1 MPGPAMIPAASRRRA
16 AWMAGTALCGA
27 VSAGAIGPALAQTL
41 SGDGGQAGPRLG
53 IIVVQG
59 GAVSA
64 TGAGGD
70 GGNGLPFTIFSILG
84 GGGGG
89 GGVTGGAGGAGA
101 DAVGGLATPGGA
113 GGATAGA
120 NGGDGVA
127 SGLGSGSGGGGGA
140 HGWVGALPAG
150 TVAGGA
156 GGAGGGSG
164 PFTALGGG
172 GGGGGG
178 AGAVITSTGTTAT
191 TTATISGGAGGAG
204 GYGGPGGGNGGTGG
218 SGLVLLE
225 TGWTLTVDGTIRGG
239 DGGNGGASTTTSQGG
254 IGGAGGVALNA
265 GTGNTLIVN
274 GTLIGG
280 NGGLGGSGANDG
292 GSGAAIQGRSL
303 AITLADGATV
313 TGGLRGGTGSAAVAM
328 ALAGDSTLILGN
340 AAMSGSIN
348 LLESDTVLTIRPVGD
363 QTLTGAIIGSGGVVL
378 DGGHV
383 LTLGA
388 PTAYYGTTHVTNG
401 STLRAG
407 SLSAF
412 TSRSA
417 YTLDAGTTLDVNGYA
432 QFVGS
437 LAGEGRVL
445 LGGGTLAIGGLN
457 TSTTFAGAISGA
469 GGITKTGTGTLTLTG
484 TNTYTGT
491 TSITRG
497 TLLVGEG
504 TGLTGTL
511 GTGAVTIGANT
522 ALNLYRSDGLVLGN
536 DISGTGSIGVYRGV
550 NTLNGDGA
558 GRNLP
563 ASYTGSVTIY
573 PGATLL
579 VNGDFGSAAMVVQP
593 GATLGGS
600 GTAGR
605 AMVSGTLSP
614 GGAAGDIATLTI
626 GGILRLTGNTVLV
639 IEIGQSSA
647 DRVVAAGE
655 ATLGGTLRLVPV
667 GGSFTFNT
675 PYTVLQAPSVTG
687 SFAQVTTS
695 GSFGAG
701 VSPQVTT
708 SGTAVQVTLVPQQIP
723 PPSAGGDTTPTTD
736 TSTTPTDTTATTP
749 PATTPGSVAGGGPG
763 NLVNV
768 IGALNQAIA
777 NGQDMNA
784 FFGVLNQPAALI
796 GAAANQL
803 SGEVATAPVMIGAL
817 AGAQFTT
824 AMLDFGAGGRIL
836 PGAGESG
843 AEDDPQPEPRF
854 TVWGTATG
862 QFGRIGGDTA
872 RGSAASTGSVQ
883 GIAAGLDARVAP
895 NLILGFGIAGQGGAA
910 SLAGGLGKADSTLAQ
925 AGLYGLARL
934 GALQLSAA
942 GAFGL
947 METDTTR
954 TVQALGQRL
963 AGEADAKVW
972 SGRLQARYDVVRE
985 GPLSLGPFAAVQA
998 TRVSTDSYT
1007 ERAVTGGASAGL
1019 RVAGGSNDVARTE
1032 LGVAMDVL
1040 GGRVAGASIRGTARL
1055 GWAHYLA
1062 RDAAATVG
1070 FSSLPGTSFQV
1081 QGARPDPDAILVGAG
1096 IDAQLTPRLSLG
1108 ARFEGEFARET
1119 RIAGG
1124 TLQLRYSF

>member
-1 MPGPAMIPAASRRRA
+1 MPGPAIIPATSGPRRRRA
-16 AWMAGTALCGA
+16 AWMAGTALCGV
-27 VSAGAIGPALAQTL
+27 VSAVAITPALAQTL
-41 SGDGGQAGPRLG
+41 SGDGGQAGPQVG
-53 IIVVQG
+53 ATVVQG

-64 TGAGGD
+64 TGAGGT
-70 GGNGLPFTIFSILG
+70 GGTGVPYSMFSIIG

-89 GGVTGGAGGAGA
+89 GGVTGGAGGAGV
-101 DAVGGLATPGGA
+101 DAVGSVVNAGGA

-120 NGGDGVA
+120 NGADGAA
-127 SGLGSGSGGGGGA
+127 SGIGSGSGGGGGA
-140 HGWVGALPAG
+140 HGWVGALPTG

-156 GGAGGGSG
+156 GGAGGSSG
-164 PFTALGGG
+164 AFTSLGGG

-178 AGAVITSTGTTAT
+178 SGAVITSAGTTAT
-191 TTATISGGAGGAG
+191 TSATITGGAGGAG

-218 SGLVLLE
+218 SGLVLLQ

-239 DGGNGGASTTTSQGG
+239 NGGNGGGSTTTSQGG
-254 IGGAGGVALNA
+254 TGGAGGVGIDA
-265 GTGNTLIVN
+265 GTGNTLIIR
-274 GTLIGG
+274 GTVIGG
-280 NGGLGGSGANDG
+280 DGGLGGSGANPG
-292 GSGAAIQGRSL
+292 ASGAAIRGRSL
-303 AITLADGATV
+303 TITLADGATV
-313 TGGLRGGTGSAAVAM
+313 TGGLMGGAGTAALAM
-328 ALAGDSTLILGN
+328 ALAGDTTLILGN
-340 AAMSGSIN
+340 AAVSGSIN

-417 YTLDAGTTLDVNGYA
+417 YTLDAGTTLDVNGYQ
-432 QFVGS
+432 QFIGS
-437 LAGEGRVL
+437 LSGEGRVL

-484 TNTYTGT
+484 TNTYTGPT
-491 TSITRG
+491 TISRG
-497 TLLVGEG
+497 TLLIGDG
-504 TGLTGTL
+504 AGLTGTL
-511 GTGAVTIGANT
+511 GTGPVTIGANT
-522 ALNLYRSDGLVLGN
+522 RLNLYRSDSLVLGN
-536 DISGTGSIGVYRGV
+536 DIAGSGGIGVYRGI
-550 NTLNGDGA
+550 NTLDGDGA

-563 ASYTGSVTIY
+563 SSYTGTVTIF

-579 VNGDFGSAAMVVQP
+579 VNGDFGSSAMVVQP
-593 GATLGGS
+593 GATLGGT

-605 AMVSGTLSP
+605 ANVGGTLTP
-614 GGAAGDIATLTI
+614 GAAAGDIATLAI
-626 GGILRLTGNTVLV
+626 GGILRLTGNAVLV
-639 IEIGQSSA
+639 IEIGQSTA
-647 DRVVAAGE
+647 DRVVASGA
-655 ATLGGTLRLVPV
+655 ATLDGTLHLVPV
-667 GGSFTFNT
+667 GSSFTFNT
-675 PYTVLQAPSVTG
+675 PYTVLQAPSITG
-687 SFAQVTTS
+687 SFAQVTTA

-701 VSPQVTT
+701 VAPQVTT
-708 SGTAVQVTLVPQQIP
+708 SGTDVQVTLVPQQIT
-723 PPSAGGDTTPTTD
+723 PPSASGDTTPTTD
-736 TSTTPTDTTATTP
+736 TTSPGSSTTT
-749 PATTPGSVAGGGPG
+749 AGGAPAAGPA
-763 NLVNV
+763 NVVNV

-817 AGAQFTT
+817 AGSQFAT

-854 TVWGTATG
+854 AVWGTATG

-910 SLAGGLGKADSTLAQ
+910 SLAGGLGKAESTLAQ
-925 AGLYGLARL
+925 AGLYGLARF

-942 GAFGL
+942 GAFGV

-963 AGEADAKVW
+963 TGEADAKLW
-972 SGRLQARYDVVRE
+972 SGRLQARYDLLRE

-1007 ERAVTGGASAGL
+1007 ERAVTGGTSAGL

-1032 LGVAMDVL
+1032 LGVAMDVM

-1055 GWAHYLA
+1055 GWAHYVA

-1096 IDAQLTPRLSLG
+1096 LDAQLTPQLSLG

-1124 TLQLRYSF
+1124 TLLMRYSF